1 MKVSIASS
9 ASLHIWFLKRVE
21 VSQSEQMVLDSKGW
35 SGRTGLG
42 MLGVSVMLVSSL
54 L

>member
-9 ASLHIWFLKRVE
+9 ASLHTWFLKRAK
-21 VSQSEQMVLDSKGW
+21 VSQSEQTVLDSKGW
-35 SGRTGLG
+35 SGRAGLG
-42 MLGVSVMLVSSL
+42 VLGVSVMLVSSL